1 MSAMMPAVS
10 LSLDY
15 SGFKTLLLATLLPPA
30 PLLLL
35 AAWGGWRLRHGR
47 RFGGLLLGLALVG
60 VWFSATEAAGELLS
74 RALGRPAALSQAQVD
89 ALKGQANGAVLVLG
103 GGVYRH
109 LPEYDAGAP
118 SRPTAQRL
126 AYGVWLARRS
136 GWPLAFSGGIGWTAT
151 ELHQPEA
158 EIIAR
163 VAAEDYGLP
172 LRWAEAS
179 SRDTRENAAKSL
191 PMLAAAGVRQVVLVT
206 DDAHMRRAVRAF
218 EATGGPLGIAIVP
231 APVGLRDDALTS
243 FDDWCPSTDGFW
255 RVRNIVYE
263 TLAWW
268 AGR

>member
-10 LSLDY
+10 LHLDY
-15 SGFKTLLLATLLPPA
+15 SGFKTLLLAAALPPA

-35 AAWGGWRLRHGR
+35 AAWGGWRLRRGR
-47 RFGGLLLGLALVG
+47 HFGGLLLGLALALI
-60 VWFSATEAAGELLS
+60 WLSATEAAGELLS
-74 RALGRPAALSQAQVD
+74 RAIGSPAALTRTQVD
-89 ALKGQANGAVLVLG
+89 ALKERRDGAVLVLG
-103 GGVYRH
+103 GGVHRH

-118 SRPTAQRL
+118 KRLTAERL
-126 AYGVWLARRS
+126 AYGVWLARRT

-151 ELHQPEA
+151 EQQEPEA
-158 EIIAR
+158 SIVAR

-172 LRWAEAS
+172 LRWVESS
-179 SRDTRENAAKSL
+179 SRDTRENASNSL
-191 PMLAAAGVRQVVLVT
+191 PPLAAAGVKQVVLVT

-218 EATGGPLGIAIVP
+218 EAVAAPLGLSIVP
-231 APVGLRDDALTS
+231 APVGLRDDALTR
-243 FDDWCPSTDGFW
+243 FDDWCPSVEGFA

>member
-1 MSAMMPAVS
+1 MMPAVN
-10 LSLDY
+10 LSFDY
-15 SGFKTLLLATLLPPA
+15 SSFKTLLLAAALPPA

-35 AAWGGWRLRHGR
+35 AAWGGWRLRRGR

-60 VWFSATEAAGELLS
+60 VWLSATEATGELLS
-74 RALGRPAALSQAQVD
+74 RAVGQPAALSRAQVD
-89 ALKGQANGAVLVLG
+89 ALKGRPDGAVLVLG

-109 LPEYDAGAP
+109 LPEYDGGAL
-118 SRPTAQRL
+118 RRATAERL
-126 AYGVWLARRS
+126 AYGVWLARRT

-151 ELHQPEA
+151 ELRQPEA
-158 EIIAR
+158 EIVAR

-191 PMLAAAGVRQVVLVT
+191 PILAAAGVKQVLLVT
-206 DDAHMRRAVRAF
+206 DDGHMRRAVRAF
-218 EATGGPLGIAIVP
+218 EAAARPLGIAIVP
-231 APVGLRDDALTS
+231 APIGLSDDSLTS
-243 FDDWCPSTDGFW
+243 FTDWCPSTEGFW